1 MGPELPKQ
9 EKNKQKKT
17 RIKPSQ
23 KSVSNQNPK
32 NKNQDDV
39 EDAGKS
45 CIKTTQVVKTVTRE
59 VQEKSTC
66 IDFLTK
72 RICKDVA
79 TNELDKMLSQT
90 GSPTRCT
97 KCSNMVSELT
107 RGWKEMEKEKKQ
119 A

>member
-1 MGPELPKQ
+1 MMWR
-9 EKNKQKKT
+9 T
-17 RIKPSQ
+17 
-23 KSVSNQNPK
+23 VM
-32 NKNQDDV
+32 
-39 EDAGKS
+39 S

-90 GSPTRCT
+90 GSPTSAPT
-97 KCSNMVSELT
+97 WFQS
-107 RGWKEMEKEKKQ
+107 
-119 A
+119 